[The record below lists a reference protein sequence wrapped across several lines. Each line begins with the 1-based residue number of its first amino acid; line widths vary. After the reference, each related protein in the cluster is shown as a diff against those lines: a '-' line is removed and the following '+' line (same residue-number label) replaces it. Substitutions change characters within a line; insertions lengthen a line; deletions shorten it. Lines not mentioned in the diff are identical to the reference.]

1 MMPTG
6 HGLQDAAL
14 RMLPTGRCPQD
25 TAGLIVLYGMSSP
38 DEGRDGEDR
47 EGLGERQQSACF
59 LEICRER
66 ITQAAPQLCL
76 PCERFTAE
84 LKHGHF
90 TEVIPVGHINLAFSQ
105 DEKPQDKDPD
115 EDKAPKDSKSK
126 GKKKKKKKSKKEKEP
141 VKTVGLFQL
150 FRYATCPEVL
160 LMLIALVCAAIHGA
174 ALPLMCVVFG
184 KMTDSF
190 VQSGQQFNFTGN
202 FSAIPYNFTTNST
215 DSCVTIPGV
224 DIEENMTLYAYY
236 FVGIGAGVLLL
247 GTFQV
252 MLFLLTATRQTKRI
266 REKYFHAV
274 LHQQMAWFDTH
285 PIGELNTRLTDD
297 INTINDGLGDKI
309 CIFVQFFCRFLAGI
323 IIGFIFGWK
332 LTLVIMSV
340 SPLLAGSA
348 AVWSK
353 ILATLTSKELS
364 AYAKAGAVAEEILV
378 AIRTVVAFNGQKKAV
393 EKYEANLVEAKNFG
407 VKKAITT
414 NVSMG
419 ITQFFIFA
427 TYALAFWYGT
437 KLSVDE
443 PENYSIGKVIT
454 VFFSVMIGAFSLG
467 QGAPNLESV
476 AKARGAAYAIYNTID
491 MPRPIDSS
499 SKDGF
504 KPDIVKGDIEFKNIH
519 FSYPSRKDVKILQGM
534 SLKVPRGKTIA
545 LVGASG
551 CGKSTTIQLLQRFY
565 DPDAGE
571 VTLDGRD
578 IRTLNVRWL
587 RENMG
592 IVSQEPVLFGTTIAE
607 NIRYGRED
615 ATDED
620 IDRAVREANA
630 YEFISKLPDKLNTM
644 VGERGAQLSGGQK
657 QRIAIARALV
667 KNPKILLLDEATSAL
682 DTQSESI
689 VQAALDKVLDHTQ
702 VGHIKTLNDPS
713 KTLNDPSKTLNDPSK
728 TLNDPSK
735 TLNDPSKTLNDP
747 SKTLNDP
754 SKTLNDPSKTL
765 NDPSKTLNDPSKT
778 LNDPS
783 KTLNDPSKTLNDP
796 SKTLN
801 DPSKTLNDPS
811 KTLNDPSKT
820 LNDPSKMLNDPS
832 KMLNDPSKT
841 LNDPSKMLNDPSKM
855 LNDPSKM
862 LNDPSKMLNDP
873 IHSGVIRCA
882 TPTTWLHLAPL
893 SFQTADQMIS
903 CLVGMENCSHTG
915 SIGIRLDTPSFSK
928 AQPLKHARAGRT
940 TIVIAHR
947 LSTIRTADVIAGFRD
962 GQVVEQGTHRELMNK
977 KGVYYSLVMQQ
988 TSGNLEDE
996 DDEDDE
1002 DDDDVSEGETS
1013 QESSDSD
1020 SPDDLMEVKIEN
1032 GGFGRSSI
1040 RRSLNLQR
1048 KSSKRKSTKKKKS
1061 KEPKKPKKS
1070 KAEKKKKKEEK
1081 GPEVP
1086 FSKILALNK
1095 PEWPYVMVGT
1105 VASFVGGA
1113 VYPCVGILFA
1123 KIIGVFAEPD
1133 AEIKRQKTLMFSLLF
1148 LLVGAVAFITYFFQ
1162 GYMFGKSGEILT
1174 MRLRSQAFKAI
1185 LRQDIAWFD
1194 DHNNAVGVL
1203 TTKLATDASLVKGA
1217 AGSRLGLVTSSVCAL
1232 LIAVVVAFCFSW
1244 QLTLLILAC
1253 VPFLSGANFIQ
1264 MRAMTGHASKDQ
1276 SALEASGKISTETVE
1291 NFKTVVGLTRED
1303 VFFRKFNDSLSTPYK
1318 SALCKAP
1325 IYGITFALAQAIP
1338 YFVNAA
1344 VFRFGAWLIAHCYTE
1359 YENVFLVF
1367 SIIVFAAM
1375 SIGQSSSFAPD
1386 FAKAKVA
1393 AGRILNLLEK
1403 TPEIDIYDEGGEKPM
1418 NFIGDIEFRDVH
1430 FSYPTRPNIKIL
1442 QGLNVSVAQGQTLA
1456 LVGSSGCGKSTSI
1469 QLLERF
1475 YNPANGHVFADK
1487 TDTQRLN
1494 LAWLRSQLGLVSQ
1507 EPILFDCTIAEN
1519 IQYGDNS
1526 RVVSQEEIVEA
1537 ARNANIHDFILS
1549 LPEKYNTRVGDKG
1562 TQLSGGQKQRIAI
1575 ARALVR
1581 RPKVLLLDE
1590 ATSALDTESEKIVQK
1605 ALDDAR
1611 QGRTCIVIAHRLTT
1625 IQNADIIAVIQN
1637 GQVAE
1642 QGTHSELMAK
1652 QGAYYALVNAQVAH

>member
-1 MMPTG
+1 MFVVINASVVNCGT
-6 HGLQDAAL
+6 
-14 RMLPTGRCPQD
+14 
-25 TAGLIVLYGMSSP
+25 
-38 DEGRDGEDR
+38 
-47 EGLGERQQSACF
+47 
-59 LEICRER
+59 
-66 ITQAAPQLCL
+66 
-76 PCERFTAE
+76 
-84 LKHGHF
+84 
-90 TEVIPVGHINLAFSQ
+90 TEESHKGKIKSW
-105 DEKPQDKDPD
+105 KPQC
-115 EDKAPKDSKSK
+115 S
-126 GKKKKKKKSKKEKEP
+126 
-141 VKTVGLFQL
+141 TTCLFCHQ
-150 FRYATCPEVL
+150 FRYATCPEVF
-160 LMLIALVCAAIHGA
+160 LMLIALMCAALNGA
-174 ALPLMCVVFG
+174 SLPLLCVVFG
-184 KMTDSF
+184 EMTDKF
-190 VQSGQQFNFTGN
+190 VQSGQQFNLTGISIKMIY
-202 FSAIPYNFTTNST
+202 FLLLVFLRNS
-215 DSCVTIPGV
+215 
-224 DIEENMTLYAYY
+224 YY
-236 FVGIGAGVLLL
+236 FAGLGAAVLLF

-266 REKYFHAV
+266 REKYFHAI

-309 CIFVQFFCRFLAGI
+309 CIFVQFFCRFITGI
-323 IIGFIFGWK
+323 IIGFIYGWK
-332 LTLVIMSV
+332 LTLVILSI

-348 AVWSK
+348 AAWSK
-353 ILATLTSKELS
+353 ILASLTSKELS

-378 AIRTVVAFNGQKKAV
+378 AIRTVVAFNGQKKAL
-393 EKYEANLVEAKNFG
+393 EKYETNLVEAKKFG
-407 VKKAITT
+407 VKKAVTT

-419 ITQFFIFA
+419 LTQFFIFA

-443 PENYSIGKVIT
+443 PENYTIGKVLT

-467 QGAPNLESV
+467 QGAPNLESI
-476 AKARGAAYAIYNTID
+476 AKARSAAYPIYNTID

-499 SKDGF
+499 SKEGY
-504 KPDIVKGDIEFKNIH
+504 KPDNIKGNIEFKNIY
-519 FSYPSRKDVKILQGM
+519 FSYPSRKNVKILQGM

-578 IRTLNVRWL
+578 IRSLNVRWL

-607 NIRYGRED
+607 NIRYGRGD

-620 IDRAVREANA
+620 IERAVREANA

-657 QRIAIARALV
+657 QRIAIARALI

-689 VQAALDKVLDHTQ
+689 VQAALDK
-702 VGHIKTLNDPS
+702 
-713 KTLNDPSKTLNDPSK
+713 
-728 TLNDPSK
+728 
-735 TLNDPSKTLNDP
+735 
-747 SKTLNDP
+747 
-754 SKTLNDPSKTL
+754 
-765 NDPSKTLNDPSKT
+765 
-778 LNDPS
+778 
-783 KTLNDPSKTLNDP
+783 
-796 SKTLN
+796 
-801 DPSKTLNDPS
+801 
-811 KTLNDPSKT
+811 
-820 LNDPSKMLNDPS
+820 
-832 KMLNDPSKT
+832 
-841 LNDPSKMLNDPSKM
+841 
-855 LNDPSKM
+855 
-862 LNDPSKMLNDP
+862 
-873 IHSGVIRCA
+873 
-882 TPTTWLHLAPL
+882 
-893 SFQTADQMIS
+893 
-903 CLVGMENCSHTG
+903 
-915 SIGIRLDTPSFSK
+915 
-928 AQPLKHARAGRT
+928 ARAGRT

-947 LSTIRTADVIAGFRD
+947 LSTIRSADVIAGFKD

-988 TSGNLEDE
+988 I
-996 DDEDDE
+996 
-1002 DDDDVSEGETS
+1002 
-1013 QESSDSD
+1013 
-1020 SPDDLMEVKIEN
+1020 PDDLVEVKIEN
-1032 GGFGRSSI
+1032 GGFERSSI
-1040 RRSLNLQR
+1040 RHSMNLQR
-1048 KSSKRKSTKKKKS
+1048 KSSKRKSAKKKKS
-1061 KEPKKPKKS
+1061 KKSKKS
-1070 KAEKKKKKEEK
+1070 NPAKEKEKEEK
-1081 GPEVP
+1081 VPEVP
-1086 FSKILALNK
+1086 FSRIMALNK
-1095 PEWPYVMVGT
+1095 TEWPFVMMGT
-1105 VASFVGGA
+1105 VASFVGGG

-1123 KIIGVFAEPD
+1123 KIIGVFAEIDP
-1133 AEIKRQKTLMFSLLF
+1133 EVKRQKTLLFSLLF

-1185 LRQDIAWFD
+1185 LRQDIGWFD

-1203 TTKLATDASLVKGA
+1203 TTKLATDASLVKGVT
-1217 AGSRLGLVTSSVCAL
+1217 GSRLGLATGTVCAL
-1232 LIAVVVAFCFSW
+1232 VIAVVVAFCFCW

-1253 VPFLSGANFIQ
+1253 VPFLTGANFIQ
-1264 MRAMTGHASKDQ
+1264 MRAMSGHASKDQ

-1291 NFKTVVGLTRED
+1291 NFKTVVALTKED
-1303 VFFRKFNDSLSTPYK
+1303 IFLCMFNDSLSKPYR

-1325 IYGITFALAQAIP
+1325 IYGVTFALAQATP
-1338 YFVNAA
+1338 FFVNAS

-1359 YENVFLVF
+1359 YENVYLVF
-1367 SIIVFAAM
+1367 SVIVFAAM

-1386 FAKAKVA
+1386 FAKAKAA
-1393 AGRILNLLEK
+1393 AGRILDLLEK
-1403 TPEIDIYDEGGEKPM
+1403 TPEIDIYNEGGDKPM
-1418 NFIGDIEFRDVH
+1418 SFKGDIEFHDVH
-1430 FSYPTRPNIKIL
+1430 FSYPARQNVKIL

-1475 YNPANGHVFADK
+1475 YNPASGQVFADG
-1487 TDTQRLN
+1487 TDTRTLN

-1537 ARNANIHDFILS
+1537 AKNANIHDFILG

-1581 RPKVLLLDE
+1581 KPRVLLLDE

>member
-1 MMPTG
+1 KTFESLSFP
-6 HGLQDAAL
+6 LQ
-14 RMLPTGRCPQD
+14 
-25 TAGLIVLYGMSSP
+25 
-38 DEGRDGEDR
+38 
-47 EGLGERQQSACF
+47 
-59 LEICRER
+59 
-66 ITQAAPQLCL
+66 
-76 PCERFTAE
+76 
-84 LKHGHF
+84 
-90 TEVIPVGHINLAFSQ
+90 
-105 DEKPQDKDPD
+105 
-115 EDKAPKDSKSK
+115 
-126 GKKKKKKKSKKEKEP
+126 
-141 VKTVGLFQL
+141 
-150 FRYATCPEVL
+150 FRYATCLEVF
-160 LMLIALVCAAIHGA
+160 LMLIGLLCAALHGI

-184 KMTDSF
+184 QMTDSF
-190 VQSGQQFNFTGN
+190 VLIRRGSHDSELTGSSQSQ
-202 FSAIPYNFTTNST
+202 I
-215 DSCVTIPGV
+215 
-224 DIEENMTLYAYY
+224 M
-236 FVGIGAGVLLL
+236 LLL

-266 REKYFHAV
+266 REQYFLAI

-309 CIFVQFFCRFLAGI
+309 CVFVQFFCTFVAGF
-323 IIGFIFGWK
+323 IIGFVYGWK
-332 LTLVIMSV
+332 LTLVILAV

-353 ILATLTSKELS
+353 ILASLTSKELS

-393 EKYEANLVEAKNFG
+393 QQYEDNLVYAMNFG
-407 VKKAITT
+407 VKKAVTT

-419 ITQFFIFA
+419 LTQFFIFGA
-427 TYALAFWYGT
+427 YALAFWYGT

-443 PENYSIGKVIT
+443 PENYTIGKVIT

-491 MPRPIDSS
+491 MVCPRPIDSS
-499 SKDGF
+499 SKEGY
-504 KPDIVKGDIEFKNIH
+504 KPDNIKGNIEFKNIY
-519 FSYPSRKDVKILQGM
+519 FSYPSRKNVKILQGM
-534 SLKVPRGKTIA
+534 SLKVPHGKTIA

-578 IRTLNVRWL
+578 IRSLNVRWL

-615 ATDED
+615 ATEED
-620 IDRAVREANA
+620 IEQAVREANA

-657 QRIAIARALV
+657 QRIAIARALI

-682 DTQSESI
+682 DTQSESV
-689 VQAALDKVLDHTQ
+689 VQAALDK
-702 VGHIKTLNDPS
+702 
-713 KTLNDPSKTLNDPSK
+713 
-728 TLNDPSK
+728 
-735 TLNDPSKTLNDP
+735 
-747 SKTLNDP
+747 
-754 SKTLNDPSKTL
+754 
-765 NDPSKTLNDPSKT
+765 
-778 LNDPS
+778 
-783 KTLNDPSKTLNDP
+783 
-796 SKTLN
+796 
-801 DPSKTLNDPS
+801 
-811 KTLNDPSKT
+811 
-820 LNDPSKMLNDPS
+820 
-832 KMLNDPSKT
+832 
-841 LNDPSKMLNDPSKM
+841 
-855 LNDPSKM
+855 
-862 LNDPSKMLNDP
+862 
-873 IHSGVIRCA
+873 
-882 TPTTWLHLAPL
+882 
-893 SFQTADQMIS
+893 
-903 CLVGMENCSHTG
+903 
-915 SIGIRLDTPSFSK
+915 
-928 AQPLKHARAGRT
+928 ARAGRT

-947 LSTIRTADVIAGFRD
+947 LSTIRSADVIAGFKD

-988 TSGNLEDE
+988 VFWQLSY
-996 DDEDDE
+996 
-1002 DDDDVSEGETS
+1002 
-1013 QESSDSD
+1013 
-1020 SPDDLMEVKIEN
+1020 KIVTTEHAAFSRN
-1032 GGFGRSSI
+1032 SLRRSISLQRRSSK
-1040 RRSLNLQR
+1040 N
-1048 KSSKRKSTKKKKS
+1048 SKRKKSESVKKDKKVHHN
-1061 KEPKKPKKS
+1061 
-1070 KAEKKKKKEEK
+1070 EEK
-1081 GPEVP
+1081 APGIP
-1086 FSKILALNK
+1086 FRKILALNK
-1095 PEWPYVMVGT
+1095 PEWPYLLVGT
-1105 VASFVGGA
+1105 LASFLGGA
-1113 VYPCVGILFA
+1113 VYPCVAILFA
-1123 KIIGVFAEPD
+1123 KIIGVFAESDPGV
-1133 AEIKRQKTLMFSLLF
+1133 KRQKTLMFSLLF
-1148 LLVGAVAFITYFFQ
+1148 LLIGAVAFLTFFFQ

-1185 LRQDIAWFD
+1185 LRQEIGWFD

-1217 AGSRLGLVTSSVCAL
+1217 AGSRLGLTTNAVCAL
-1232 LIAVVVAFCFSW
+1232 IIAMIIAFIHCW

-1253 VPFLSGANFIQ
+1253 MPVLSGANFIQ
-1264 MRAMTGHASKDQ
+1264 MRATAGHTSKDQ
-1276 SALEASGKISTETVE
+1276 SALEMSGKISTETVE
-1291 NFKTVVGLTRED
+1291 NFKTVVALTKED
-1303 VFFRKFNDSLSTPYK
+1303 VFFRKFSESLSRPYR

-1325 IYGITFALAQAIP
+1325 LYGITFAIAQATP
-1338 YFVNAA
+1338 YLVNSAI
-1344 VFRFGAWLIAHCYTE
+1344 FRFGSWLIAHCYTE

-1367 SIIVFAAM
+1367 SVIVFAAM
-1375 SIGQSSSFAPD
+1375 NIGQSSSFAPD
-1386 FAKAKVA
+1386 FAKAKAA

-1403 TPEIDIYDEGGEKPM
+1403 MPEIDIYNEGGDKLTR
-1418 NFIGDIEFRDVH
+1418 FKGDIEFHDVH
-1430 FSYPTRPNIKIL
+1430 FSYPTRPNMKIL
-1442 QGLNVSVAQGQTLA
+1442 QGLNLSVAQGQTLA

-1469 QLLERF
+1469 QLLELF
-1475 YNPANGHVFADK
+1475 YNPASGQVFADG
-1487 TDTQRLN
+1487 TDTRTLN

-1537 ARNANIHDFILS
+1537 AKNANIHDFVLS

-1581 RPKVLLLDE
+1581 KPRVLLLDE
-1590 ATSALDTESEKIVQK
+1590 ATSALDTESEKVVQK

-1652 QGAYYALVNAQVAH
+1652 QGAYYALVNAQIAH

>member
-1 MMPTG
+1 MREE
-6 HGLQDAAL
+6 LNAAETEQ
-14 RMLPTGRCPQD
+14 PPAHQ
-25 TAGLIVLYGMSSP
+25 
-38 DEGRDGEDR
+38 
-47 EGLGERQQSACF
+47 
-59 LEICRER
+59 
-66 ITQAAPQLCL
+66 
-76 PCERFTAE
+76 
-84 LKHGHF
+84 
-90 TEVIPVGHINLAFSQ
+90 EVIPVGHLNLAFSQ
-105 DEKPQDKDPD
+105 DEKPQDKKPGD
-115 EDKAPKDSKSK
+115 DKPEKNLDSKSK
-126 GKKKKKKKSKKEKEP
+126 NKKKKKKKPKEAKELG
-141 VKTVGLFQL
+141 KSVGLFQL
-150 FRYATCPEVL
+150 FRYATCPEVF
-160 LMLIALVCAAIHGA
+160 LMLIALMCAALNGA
-174 ALPLMCVVFG
+174 SLPLLCVVFG
-184 KMTDSF
+184 EMTDKF
-190 VQSGQQFNFTGN
+190 VQSGQQFNLTGMHK
-202 FSAIPYNFTTNST
+202 APHCTPIHLNS
-215 DSCVTIPGV
+215 
-224 DIEENMTLYAYY
+224 YY
-236 FVGIGAGVLLL
+236 FAGLGAAVLLF

-266 REKYFHAV
+266 REKYFHAI

-309 CIFVQFFCRFLAGI
+309 CIFVQFFCRFITGI
-323 IIGFIFGWK
+323 IIGFIYGWK
-332 LTLVIMSV
+332 LTLVILSI

-348 AVWSK
+348 AAWSK
-353 ILATLTSKELS
+353 VRTDELS

-378 AIRTVVAFNGQKKAV
+378 AIRTVVAFNGQKKAL
-393 EKYEANLVEAKNFG
+393 EKYETNLVEAKKFG
-407 VKKAITT
+407 VKKAVTT

-419 ITQFFIFA
+419 LTQFFIFA

-443 PENYSIGKVIT
+443 PENYTIGKVLT

-467 QGAPNLESV
+467 QGAPNLESI
-476 AKARGAAYAIYNTID
+476 AKARSAAYPIYNTID

-499 SKDGF
+499 SKEGY
-504 KPDIVKGDIEFKNIH
+504 KPDNIKGNIEFKNIY
-519 FSYPSRKDVKILQGM
+519 FSYPSRKNVKILQGM

-578 IRTLNVRWL
+578 IRSLNVRWL

-607 NIRYGRED
+607 NIRYGRGD

-620 IDRAVREANA
+620 IERAVREANA

-657 QRIAIARALV
+657 QRIAIARALI

-689 VQAALDKVLDHTQ
+689 VQAALDK
-702 VGHIKTLNDPS
+702 
-713 KTLNDPSKTLNDPSK
+713 
-728 TLNDPSK
+728 
-735 TLNDPSKTLNDP
+735 
-747 SKTLNDP
+747 
-754 SKTLNDPSKTL
+754 
-765 NDPSKTLNDPSKT
+765 
-778 LNDPS
+778 
-783 KTLNDPSKTLNDP
+783 
-796 SKTLN
+796 
-801 DPSKTLNDPS
+801 
-811 KTLNDPSKT
+811 
-820 LNDPSKMLNDPS
+820 
-832 KMLNDPSKT
+832 
-841 LNDPSKMLNDPSKM
+841 
-855 LNDPSKM
+855 
-862 LNDPSKMLNDP
+862 
-873 IHSGVIRCA
+873 
-882 TPTTWLHLAPL
+882 
-893 SFQTADQMIS
+893 
-903 CLVGMENCSHTG
+903 
-915 SIGIRLDTPSFSK
+915 
-928 AQPLKHARAGRT
+928 ARAGRT

-947 LSTIRTADVIAGFRD
+947 LSTIRSADVIAGFKD

-988 TSGNLEDE
+988 
-996 DDEDDE
+996 
-1002 DDDDVSEGETS
+1002 
-1013 QESSDSD
+1013 ESSDSEI
-1020 SPDDLMEVKIEN
+1020 PDDLVEVKIEN
-1032 GGFGRSSI
+1032 GGFERSSI
-1040 RRSLNLQR
+1040 RHSMNLQR
-1048 KSSKRKSTKKKKS
+1048 KSSKRKSAKKKKS
-1061 KEPKKPKKS
+1061 KKSKKS
-1070 KAEKKKKKEEK
+1070 NPAKEKEKEEK
-1081 GPEVP
+1081 VPEVP
-1086 FSKILALNK
+1086 FSRIMALNK
-1095 PEWPYVMVGT
+1095 TEWPFVMMGT
-1105 VASFVGGA
+1105 VASFVGGG

-1123 KIIGVFAEPD
+1123 KIIGVSSFLLCLPIDPEV
-1133 AEIKRQKTLMFSLLF
+1133 KRQKTLLFSLLF

-1185 LRQDIAWFD
+1185 LRQDIGWFD

-1217 AGSRLGLVTSSVCAL
+1217 AGSRLGLATGTVCAL
-1232 LIAVVVAFCFSW
+1232 VIAVVVAFCFCW

-1253 VPFLSGANFIQ
+1253 VPFLTGANFIQ
-1264 MRAMTGHASKDQ
+1264 MRAMSGHASKDQ
-1276 SALEASGKISTETVE
+1276 SALEASETVE
-1291 NFKTVVGLTRED
+1291 NFKTVVALTKED
-1303 VFFRKFNDSLSTPYK
+1303 IFLCMFNDSLSKPYR

-1325 IYGITFALAQAIP
+1325 IYGVTFALAQATP
-1338 YFVNAA
+1338 FFVNAS

-1359 YENVFLVF
+1359 YENVYLVF
-1367 SIIVFAAM
+1367 SVIVFAAM

-1386 FAKAKVA
+1386 FAKAKAA
-1393 AGRILNLLEK
+1393 AGRILDLLEK
-1403 TPEIDIYDEGGEKPM
+1403 TPEIDIYNEGGDKPM
-1418 NFIGDIEFRDVH
+1418 SFKGDIEFHDVH
-1430 FSYPTRPNIKIL
+1430 FSYPARQNVKIL

-1475 YNPANGHVFADK
+1475 YNPASGQVFADG
-1487 TDTQRLN
+1487 TDTRTLN

-1537 ARNANIHDFILS
+1537 AKNANIHDFILG

-1581 RPKVLLLDE
+1581 KPRVLLLDE

>member
-1 MMPTG
+1 AT
-6 HGLQDAAL
+6 
-14 RMLPTGRCPQD
+14 TY
-25 TAGLIVLYGMSSP
+25 T
-38 DEGRDGEDR
+38 
-47 EGLGERQQSACF
+47 
-59 LEICRER
+59 
-66 ITQAAPQLCL
+66 
-76 PCERFTAE
+76 
-84 LKHGHF
+84 LKRL
-90 TEVIPVGHINLAFSQ
+90 TFS
-105 DEKPQDKDPD
+105 
-115 EDKAPKDSKSK
+115 
-126 GKKKKKKKSKKEKEP
+126 
-141 VKTVGLFQL
+141 F
-150 FRYATCPEVL
+150 
-160 LMLIALVCAAIHGA
+160 
-174 ALPLMCVVFG
+174 LPL
-184 KMTDSF
+184 
-190 VQSGQQFNFTGN
+190 
-202 FSAIPYNFTTNST
+202 NSQRN
-215 DSCVTIPGV
+215 S
-224 DIEENMTLYAYY
+224 YY

-323 IIGFIFGWK
+323 IIGFIYGWK

-353 ILATLTSKELS
+353 ILATLTGKELS

-378 AIRTVVAFNGQKKAV
+378 AIRTVVAFNGQQKAL
-393 EKYEANLVEAKNFG
+393 EKYEKNLEDAKNFG

-419 ITQFFIFA
+419 ITQFFIFG

-476 AKARGAAYAIYNTID
+476 AKARGAAYSIYNTID

-499 SKDGF
+499 SKEGH
-504 KPDIVKGDIEFKNIH
+504 KPDSVRGDIEFKNIH

-534 SLKVPRGKTIA
+534 SLKVPHGKTIA

-578 IRTLNVRWL
+578 IRSLNVRWL

-615 ATDED
+615 ATDQD

-630 YEFISKLPDKLNTM
+630 YEFISKLPDGLNTM

-682 DTQSESI
+682 DTQSES
-689 VQAALDKVLDHTQ
+689 Q
-702 VGHIKTLNDPS
+702 GNFP
-713 KTLNDPSKTLNDPSK
+713 N
-728 TLNDPSK
+728 
-735 TLNDPSKTLNDP
+735 
-747 SKTLNDP
+747 
-754 SKTLNDPSKTL
+754 
-765 NDPSKTLNDPSKT
+765 
-778 LNDPS
+778 
-783 KTLNDPSKTLNDP
+783 
-796 SKTLN
+796 
-801 DPSKTLNDPS
+801 
-811 KTLNDPSKT
+811 
-820 LNDPSKMLNDPS
+820 
-832 KMLNDPSKT
+832 
-841 LNDPSKMLNDPSKM
+841 
-855 LNDPSKM
+855 
-862 LNDPSKMLNDP
+862 
-873 IHSGVIRCA
+873 
-882 TPTTWLHLAPL
+882 
-893 SFQTADQMIS
+893 
-903 CLVGMENCSHTG
+903 
-915 SIGIRLDTPSFSK
+915 
-928 AQPLKHARAGRT
+928 ARAGRT

-947 LSTIRTADVIAGFRD
+947 LSTIRTADVIAGFKE
-962 GQVVEQGTHRELMNK
+962 GEVVEQGTHRELLNK

-988 TSGNLEDE
+988 
-996 DDEDDE
+996 
-1002 DDDDVSEGETS
+1002 
-1013 QESSDSD
+1013 
-1020 SPDDLMEVKIEN
+1020 VKIKQLSN
-1032 GGFGRSSI
+1032 YTTSI
-1040 RRSLNLQR
+1040 QG
-1048 KSSKRKSTKKKKS
+1048 KSGKKKNSKKDKKS
-1061 KEPKKPKKS
+1061 KSKKDKKN
-1070 KAEKKKKKEEK
+1070 EEK
-1081 GPEVP
+1081 VPEIP
-1086 FSKILALNK
+1086 FGRILALNK

-1105 VASFVGGA
+1105 LASLVGGA

-1123 KIIGVFAEPD
+1123 KIIGVFAETDP
-1133 AEIKRQKTLMFSLLF
+1133 EVKRQKTMMFSLLF

-1185 LRQDIAWFD
+1185 LRQDISWFD

-1203 TTKLATDASLVKGA
+1203 TTKLATDASLVKGVT
-1217 AGSRLGLVTSSVCAL
+1217 GSRIGLATSSVCAL
-1232 LIAVVVAFCFSW
+1232 GISVIIAFCFSW

-1253 VPFLSGANFIQ
+1253 VPFLTGANFIQ
-1264 MRAMTGHASKDQ
+1264 MRAMQGHASKDQ
-1276 SALEASGKISTETVE
+1276 SALETSGKISTETVE
-1291 NFKTVVGLTRED
+1291 NFKTVVALTKED
-1303 VFFRKFNDSLSTPYK
+1303 VFFRKFNDSLAEPYK

-1338 YFVNAA
+1338 YLVNAA
-1344 VFRFGAWLIAHCYTE
+1344 VFRFGAWLIAHCHTQ

-1367 SIIVFAAM
+1367 SVIIFAAM

-1393 AGRILNLLEK
+1393 AGRILSLLEK
-1403 TPEIDIYDEGGEKPM
+1403 TPEIDIYSEAGDKPM
-1418 NFIGDIEFRDVH
+1418 NFKGDIEFHELH

-1442 QGLNVSVAQGQTLA
+1442 QGLNVSVRQGQTLA
-1456 LVGSSGCGKSTSI
+1456 LVGGSGCGKSTSI

-1475 YNPANGHVFADK
+1475 YNPAGGQVFADGM
-1487 TDTQRLN
+1487 DTRMLN

-1507 EPILFDCTIAEN
+1507 EPILFDCTITEN

-1526 RVVSQEEIVEA
+1526 RVVSQEEVEEA
-1537 ARNANIHDFILS
+1537 AKNANIHEFILN
-1549 LPEKYNTRVGDKG
+1549 LPERYNTRVGDKG

-1581 RPKVLLLDE
+1581 NPKVLLLDE

-1625 IQNADIIAVIQN
+1625 VQNADIIAVIQN
-1637 GQVAE
+1637 GQVVE
-1642 QGTHSELMAK
+1642 QGMHSELMAK
-1652 QGAYYALVNAQVAH
+1652 HGAYYALVNAQVSH